1 MPLRSAAVWRSCRNN
16 HDRQKVENRCGFFLP
31 LLAASQEQP
40 GGLGLPIQA
49 CLSNGSLCLDMVAC
63 GGGQGDHG
71 PLSNLAHLKG
81 PGVFSF
87 CGKGV
92 SEKATASQT
101 KPCLLPWTNNLA
113 RSADGFVCGPNTVA
127 AKLLLANQMCPFDT
141 ACSAATWVGWGDGS
155 FSAYEIAPLNWDRG
169 RSGQSEALE
178 GLREQDPPF
187 IIALQLLVFRNR
199 MEWSRL

>member
-1 MPLRSAAVWRSCRNN
+1 MIGKRSKTAVVSS
-16 HDRQKVENRCGFFLP
+16 FPFL
-31 LLAASQEQP
+31 LLQEQP

-63 GGGQGDHG
+63 GDGQGDHG

-113 RSADGFVCGPNTVA
+113 RSADGFVCGPNTLWRPNCFSRTKCVPLTRHVQQ
-127 AKLLLANQMCPFDT
+127 LL
-141 ACSAATWVGWGDGS
+141 GWGG
-155 FSAYEIAPLNWDRG
+155 G
-169 RSGQSEALE
+169 TVALV
-178 GLREQDPPF
+178 RTK
-187 IIALQLLVFRNR
+187 
-199 MEWSRL
+199 